1 MPLHFGS
8 LFLSAAP
15 SGAFFRVPESPIEL
29 TATRPVGR
37 MYMLETTALFGLR
50 ASPAREMLLRAGFF
64 CGACHQLL
72 TVTAN
77 QLSPKG
83 ALKCTA
89 FHRR

>member
-37 MYMLETTALFGLR
+37 MYMLDNSTLWV
-50 ASPAREMLLRAGFF
+50 ASQPRPRVLLRAGFF
-64 CGACHQLL
+64 CGACHQL
-72 TVTAN
+72 
-77 QLSPKG
+77 
-83 ALKCTA
+83 
-89 FHRR
+89 RRPYRCGRRAVRRFD